1 MHRNDKQNI
10 LKRAILGTAMASAL
24 FAAPLAVNAAGMGK
38 ITVLSALGQPLRAE
52 LDITASREEL
62 ASLAAR
68 VAPVEA
74 FRQANVEY
82 ASVLPS
88 VRFVLDKRSDGK
100 PYFRI
105 QTDRAVNDPFIDFL
119 VELNW
124 SSGRLVREY
133 AFLLDPPELKT
144 DTAGVTAPVAPA
156 PVDTTSSP
164 SAAPEAAVESVRNKE
179 AHRTPVESQKPEVEN
194 KAVSP
199 ARSAT
204 NTIKVKR
211 GDTLG
216 KIAAESAPAGVTLD
230 QMLVALFN
238 SNRDAFIGGNM
249 NRLRAGRILNVP
261 DAEKVAAVSAG
272 EAGKIVVVQSAAF
285 NAYRSSLAAAAA
297 NQAPVEQQGQQSS
310 SGKITPKVEEKAPPA
325 GRQDKLLV
333 SRSEAQAKA
342 GKGKLSE
349 EDVIARDKALKEANS
364 RIGELEKNLA
374 DLKKLAELKS
384 QAAAD
389 AQKTA
394 KAATTPPVPV
404 AAKPAPAPAAPT
416 IAAAPK
422 MPAAPPAAATVPTTD
437 KPQPKPKKK
446 FIPTPPPPEPSFVED
461 NPMLVFGS
469 GTALAAV
476 LGFFGFRVWKRKRD
490 TISAPGVTV
499 DDLAAS
505 SVFGVAASENLAVSA
520 AASKSDFGH
529 SALRAVDTG
538 KEGVDP
544 IQEAEVY
551 MAYGRDG
558 QAEEIL
564 VDAMRKD
571 PGNLAVYLKLL
582 EIYAGRKSL
591 PQFNELAGE
600 LRTRTGGNG
609 SEWNK
614 AAVLGR
620 SLEPTNPLYYC
631 AAVPETAQQ
640 DQLAAPVGQPSID
653 AAMVLQAPPLQ
664 EAPVEAAAVDEGAST
679 LDFDL
684 DLGAATPAVLDEAP
698 VAVPAKTAAS
708 DLDFDL
714 DLGVAAPA
722 ALAEASAAA
731 PAKTATSD
739 LDFDLDL
746 GSDEKPAAE
755 AKQGSGLD
763 INFDA
768 PAVAPAKMAS
778 SGLDFDFDLGEGT
791 PAALAAAPA
800 KTATSDLDFDLDL
813 GSDEKPAAE
822 AKQDS
827 GLDIDFDAPTKTD
840 NALDF
845 DFDLGASE
853 SASFEQAAP
862 PLDLSSINLDLNE
875 PIAPIASGNADSSA
889 EVATK
894 LELAHAYEEMGD
906 HEGARELLQE
916 VLAEGSPA
924 QQETARSKLAQ
935 LG

>member
-1 MHRNDKQNI
+1 MHRNDKQNV
-10 LKRAILGTAMASAL
+10 LKRAILAIVMVSAL
-24 FAAPLAVNAAGMGK
+24 AAPFAVNAAGLGK

-62 ASLAAR
+62 PSLTAR

-82 ASVLPS
+82 ASVLS
-88 VRFVLDKRSDGK
+88 AVRFVLDKRSDGK

-105 QTDRAVNDPFIDFL
+105 QTDHAVNDPFIDFL

-144 DTAGVTAPVAPA
+144 DNASAAVTAPVAPA
-156 PVDTTSSP
+156 PVDTSSP
-164 SAAPEAAVESVRNKE
+164 ASAAPEVAVESARSNE
-179 AHRTPVESQKPEVEN
+179 ARRAPPVESQKPEMEN
-194 KAVSP
+194 KAASNNI
-199 ARSAT
+199 R
-204 NTIKVKR
+204 KVKP

-216 KIAAESAPAGVTLD
+216 KIAAESAPEGVTLN

-238 SNRDAFIGGNM
+238 SNRDAFIDGNM
-249 NRLRAGRILNVP
+249 NRLRAGRILNIP
-261 DAEKVAAVSAG
+261 DAEKAAAISAG
-272 EAGKIVVVQSAAF
+272 EAHKVVVVQSAAF
-285 NAYRSSLAAAAA
+285 NAYRNSLAAAAA
-297 NQAPVEQQGQQSS
+297 NQAPVEQPRPQSS
-310 SGKITPKVEEKAPPA
+310 SGKITPKVEEKILAA
-325 GRQDKLLV
+325 SGQDKLLV

-342 GKGKLSE
+342 GKDKLSE
-349 EDVIARDKALKEANS
+349 EDIIARDKALKEANS

-384 QAAAD
+384 QPATD
-389 AQKTA
+389 TQKTA
-394 KAATTPPVPV
+394 QAATTVPVP
-404 AAKPAPAPAAPT
+404 ATAKPAPGPAVSTIATAPVAAAAPT
-416 IAAAPK
+416 AE
-422 MPAAPPAAATVPTTD
+422 
-437 KPQPKPKKK
+437 KPQAKPKKK
-446 FIPTPPPPEPSFVED
+446 IVSPPPPPEPSFVED
-461 NPMLVFGS
+461 NPVLVYG
-469 GTALAAV
+469 GGAALAAV
-476 LGFFGFRVWKRKRD
+476 LGFLGFLGWKRKRD
-490 TISAPGVTV
+490 VASAPAVTV

-505 SVFGVAASENLAVSA
+505 SVFGVAASENLAASA
-520 AASKSDFGH
+520 VPRSDFGH

-571 PGNLAVYLKLL
+571 SGNLAVYLKLL

-591 PQFNELAGE
+591 PQFNELAGK
-600 LRTRTGGNG
+600 LHSRTGGNG

-620 SLEPTNPLYYC
+620 SLDPANPLYSGATTPEPAQHGQT
-631 AAVPETAQQ
+631 AAVESTPASQ
-640 DQLAAPVGQPSID
+640 SMD
-653 AAMVLQAPPLQ
+653 AAIALQAPPLQ
-664 EAPVEAAAVDEGAST
+664 GAPVKATAATADEGAST

-684 DLGAATPAVLDEAP
+684 DLGAAPVASAEAP
-698 VAVPAKTAAS
+698 AAAPAKMAAS

-714 DLGVAAPA
+714 DLGTAAPVA
-722 ALAEASAAA
+722 SAEASTSA
-731 PAKTATSD
+731 PVKTEASSD

-746 GSDEKPAAE
+746 GDDEKPTAE

-763 INFDA
+763 MDFDA
-768 PAVAPAKMAS
+768 PA
-778 SGLDFDFDLGEGT
+778 
-791 PAALAAAPA
+791 
-800 KTATSDLDFDLDL
+800 
-813 GSDEKPAAE
+813 
-822 AKQDS
+822 
-827 GLDIDFDAPTKTD
+827 KTD

-845 DFDLGASE
+845 DFDLGASAP
-853 SASFEQAAP
+853 ASLGQAAP
-862 PLDLSSINLDLNE
+862 PLDLSLINLDLNQ
-875 PIAPIASGNADSSA
+875 PDALAAAGNTGNSA

-894 LELAHAYEEMGD
+894 LELARAYEEMGD

>member
-1 MHRNDKQNI
+1 MV
-10 LKRAILGTAMASAL
+10 SAL
-24 FAAPLAVNAAGMGK
+24 AAPFAVNAAGLGK

-62 ASLAAR
+62 PSLTAR

-82 ASVLPS
+82 ASVLS
-88 VRFVLDKRSDGK
+88 AVRFVLDKRSDGK

-105 QTDRAVNDPFIDFL
+105 QTDHAVNDPFIDFL

-144 DTAGVTAPVAPA
+144 DNVSAAVTAPVAPA
-156 PVDTTSSP
+156 PVDTSS
-164 SAAPEAAVESVRNKE
+164 SASAPPEVTVESARSNE
-179 AHRTPVESQKPEVEN
+179 ARRAPPIESQKPEMEN
-194 KAVSP
+194 KAASNNI
-199 ARSAT
+199 R
-204 NTIKVKR
+204 KVKP
-211 GDTLG
+211 GDTLS
-216 KIAAESAPAGVTLD
+216 KIAVESAPEGVTLN

-238 SNRDAFIGGNM
+238 SNRDAFIDGNM

-261 DAEKVAAVSAG
+261 DAEKAAAISAG
-272 EAGKIVVVQSAAF
+272 EAHKVVVVQSAAF
-285 NAYRSSLAAAAA
+285 NAYRNSLAAAAA
-297 NQAPVEQQGQQSS
+297 NQAPVEQPRPQSS
-310 SGKITPKVEEKAPPA
+310 SGKITPKVEEKAPSA
-325 GRQDKLLV
+325 SGQDKLLV

-342 GKGKLSE
+342 GKGKLGE
-349 EDVIARDKALKEANS
+349 EDIIARDKALKEANS

-384 QAAAD
+384 QPATD
-389 AQKTA
+389 TQKTGQ
-394 KAATTPPVPV
+394 AATTVPVPAAAKPVPGGPAASPIATAPV
-404 AAKPAPAPAAPT
+404 AAAAAPT
-416 IAAAPK
+416 AE
-422 MPAAPPAAATVPTTD
+422 
-437 KPQPKPKKK
+437 KPQAKPKKK
-446 FIPTPPPPEPSFVED
+446 IVSPPPPPEPSFVED
-461 NPMLVFGS
+461 NPVLVYG
-469 GTALAAV
+469 GGAALAAV
-476 LGFFGFRVWKRKRD
+476 LGFLGFLGWKRKRD
-490 TISAPGVTV
+490 VASAPAVTV

-505 SVFGVAASENLAVSA
+505 SVFGVAASENLAASA
-520 AASKSDFGH
+520 VPRSDFGH
-529 SALRAVDTG
+529 STLRAVDTG

-591 PQFNELAGE
+591 PQFNELAGK
-600 LRTRTGGNG
+600 LHSRTAGNG

-620 SLEPTNPLYYC
+620 SLDPANPLYSGATAPEPAQHGQT
-631 AAVPETAQQ
+631 AAVESTPASQS
-640 DQLAAPVGQPSID
+640 VD
-653 AAMVLQAPPLQ
+653 AAIALQAPPLQ
-664 EAPVEAAAVDEGAST
+664 GAPAKAAAATANAGTST

-684 DLGAATPAVLDEAP
+684 DLGAAPVASVEAP
-698 VAVPAKTAAS
+698 TAAPAKMAAS

-714 DLGVAAPA
+714 DLETAAPVVS
-722 ALAEASAAA
+722 AEASVVA
-731 PAKTATSD
+731 PVKAEASD

-746 GSDEKPAAE
+746 GDDENPAVE
-755 AKQGSGLD
+755 AKQGG
-763 INFDA
+763 
-768 PAVAPAKMAS
+768 
-778 SGLDFDFDLGEGT
+778 
-791 PAALAAAPA
+791 
-800 KTATSDLDFDLDL
+800 
-813 GSDEKPAAE
+813 
-822 AKQDS
+822 
-827 GLDIDFDAPTKTD
+827 GLDIDFNAPAQAG

-845 DFDLGASE
+845 DFDLGASAP
-853 SASFEQAAP
+853 ASLEQAAP
-862 PLDLSSINLDLNE
+862 PLDLSLIDLDLKQTDVL
-875 PIAPIASGNADSSA
+875 AAAGNAGNSA

-916 VLAEGSPA
+916 VLTEGSPA